1 MINPDTRKTVLRMI
15 PYGLFIL
22 TARGENDQ
30 VAAAAVNWVT
40 QASFKPPL
48 IAVAVRQDSFAHTLI
63 QQSGFFALNALGKT
77 QVTTAFA
84 FFKPT
89 VREGMTL
96 SGETFHYGETG
107 SPLFDSVP
115 AWFECKVAGTL
126 ALGDHTI
133 FAGEVIAAG
142 LNQALEGRP
151 DDSILTLRDLGG
163 NIFYGG

>member
-1 MINPDTRKTVLRMI
+1 MI

-48 IAVAVRQDSFAHTLI
+48 IAVAVRQDSFVHTLI
-63 QQSGFFALNALGKT
+63 QQSSFFALNVLGKT
-77 QVTTAFA
+77 QSTAAFT

-89 VREGMTL
+89 VRDGSTL
-96 SGETFHYGETG
+96 SGEAFHAGETG
-107 SPLFDSVP
+107 SPILESVP
-115 AWFECKVAGTL
+115 AWFECKLSGTL

-142 LNQALEGRP
+142 LNQAIEGRP
-151 DDSILTLRDLGG
+151 DDAILTLRDLGG